1 MFIRK
6 FEAGLTVCERGSK
19 SIGIVK
25 KVDEKDLEFA
35 FLVEFDDGTKK
46 WCAGSNLMMYY
57 RGYKA
62 VVYINQKSRKLG
74 AKVHTKYGD
83 HRIQEATDAKA
94 LYKVKYWHNGGERI
108 RQFAFAYCDIDSN
121 LILNTSS

>member
-6 FEAGLTVCERGSK
+6 FEVGSIVCERGSK

-46 WCAGSNLMMYY
+46 WCAGSNLLMYY

-62 VVYINQKSRKLG
+62 VVYINKKSRNLG
-74 AKVHTKYGD
+74 AKVRTKYGD
-83 HRIQEATDAKA
+83 HRIKEATDAKA
-94 LYKVKYWHNGGERI
+94 LYSNMVH
-108 RQFAFAYCDIDSN
+108 FAENFKEEFFSQKFDEDVTHGREEKA
-121 LILNTSS
+121 

>member
-6 FEAGLTVCERGSK
+6 FEVGSTVCERGSK
-19 SIGIVK
+19 SIGKVK
-25 KVDEKDLEFA
+25 KVDEKDLEFS

-46 WCAGSNLMMYY
+46 WCAGSNLLMYY

-62 VVYINQKSRKLG
+62 VVYINKKSRKLC

-83 HRIQEATDAKA
+83 HRIKEATDAEV
-94 LYKVKYWHNGGERI
+94 LY
-108 RQFAFAYCDIDSN
+108 SN
-121 LILNTSS
+121 LVHFAENFKEEFFSQKFDEDVIHGREEKA

>member
-6 FEAGLTVCERGSK
+6 FDVGSVVCERGSN
-19 SIGIVK
+19 SIGRVK
-25 KVDEKDLEFA
+25 NVDDTNLEFT

-62 VVYINQKSRKLG
+62 VVYINKKNKFLG
-74 AKVHTKYGD
+74 AKVHTKYGVHHIPEAISTELLYSHLVHFAENFKED
-83 HRIQEATDAKA
+83 FFSQMFDEDVTHGQEEKA
-94 LYKVKYWHNGGERI
+94 
-108 RQFAFAYCDIDSN
+108 
-121 LILNTSS
+121 

>member
-6 FEAGLTVCERGSK
+6 FEVGSTVCERGSK
-19 SIGIVK
+19 SIGVVK

-46 WCAGSNLMMYY
+46 WCAGSNLLMYY

-62 VVYINQKSRKLG
+62 VVYINKKSRNLG

-83 HRIQEATDAKA
+83 HRINEANDAKA
-94 LYKVKYWHNGGERI
+94 LY
-108 RQFAFAYCDIDSN
+108 SN
-121 LILNTSS
+121 LVHFAENFKEDFFSQKFDEDVTHGREEKA

>member
-6 FEAGLTVCERGSK
+6 FEVGSTVCERGSNSVGK
-19 SIGIVK
+19 VE
-25 KVDEKDLEFA
+25 KVDENDLEFA

-62 VVYINQKSRKLG
+62 VVYINKKSKKLG
-74 AKVHTKYGD
+74 AKVHTKYGEY
-83 HRIQEATDAKA
+83 RIKEATNAEVLYSHLVHFAENFKEEFFSQKFDEDVIHGREEKA
-94 LYKVKYWHNGGERI
+94 
-108 RQFAFAYCDIDSN
+108 
-121 LILNTSS
+121 

>member
-6 FEAGLTVCERGSK
+6 FEVGSTVCERGSK
-19 SIGIVK
+19 SIGVVK
-25 KVDEKDLEFA
+25 KVDENDLEFA

-46 WCAGSNLMMYY
+46 WCAGSNLLMYY

-62 VVYINQKSRKLG
+62 VVYINKKSKKLG

-83 HRIQEATDAKA
+83 HSIKEATNAKA
-94 LYKVKYWHNGGERI
+94 LY
-108 RQFAFAYCDIDSN
+108 SN
-121 LILNTSS
+121 LVHFAENFKEEFFSQKFDEDVTNGKEEKA

>member
-6 FEAGLTVCERGSK
+6 FEVGSTVCERGSK

-46 WCAGSNLMMYY
+46 WCAGSNLLMYY

-62 VVYINQKSRKLG
+62 VVYINKKSRKLG
-74 AKVHTKYGD
+74 AKVHTKYGE
-83 HRIQEATDAKA
+83 HRIKEATDAKE
-94 LYKVKYWHNGGERI
+94 LYLNLVYFAENFKEEFFSQKFDEDVTNGQEEK
-108 RQFAFAYCDIDSN
+108 A
-121 LILNTSS
+121 

>member
-6 FEAGLTVCERGSK
+6 FDVGSVVCERGSK
-19 SIGIVK
+19 SVGMVK
-25 KVDEKDLEFA
+25 QVDDTNLEFA
-35 FLVEFDDGTKK
+35 FLVEFEDGTKK

-62 VVYINQKSRKLG
+62 AVYINKKNKTIG

-83 HRIQEATDAKA
+83 HHIQEAKNAEL
-94 LYKVKYWHNGGERI
+94 LY
-108 RQFAFAYCDIDSN
+108 SN
-121 LILNTSS
+121 LVHFAENFKEEFFSQKFEEDVTNGQEEKA

>member
-6 FEAGLTVCERGSK
+6 FEVGSTVCERGSNSVGK
-19 SIGIVK
+19 VK

-46 WCAGSNLMMYY
+46 WCAGSNLLMYY

-62 VVYINQKSRKLG
+62 AVYINKKSKKIG
-74 AKVHTKYGD
+74 ANVHTKYGE
-83 HRIQEATDAKA
+83 HCIKEASDTKA
-94 LYKVKYWHNGGERI
+94 LY
-108 RQFAFAYCDIDSN
+108 SN
-121 LILNTSS
+121 LVHFAENFKEEFFSQKFDEDVTHGREEKA

>member
-6 FEAGLTVCERGSK
+6 FEVGSIVCERGSK
-19 SIGIVK
+19 SIGVVK
-25 KVDEKDLEFA
+25 KVDENDLEFA

-46 WCAGSNLMMYY
+46 WCAGSNLLMYY

-62 VVYINQKSRKLG
+62 VVYINKKSKKLG

-83 HRIQEATDAKA
+83 HSIKEATNAKA
-94 LYKVKYWHNGGERI
+94 LY
-108 RQFAFAYCDIDSN
+108 SN
-121 LILNTSS
+121 LVHFAENFKEEFFSQKFDEDVTHGREEKA

>member
-6 FEAGLTVCERGSK
+6 FEVGSAVCERGYK
-19 SIGIVK
+19 SIGVVK

-35 FLVEFDDGTKK
+35 FLVEFDNGTKK

-62 VVYINQKSRKLG
+62 VVYINKKSRKLG

-83 HRIQEATDAKA
+83 HRIKEATDAKE
-94 LYKVKYWHNGGERI
+94 LY
-108 RQFAFAYCDIDSN
+108 SN
-121 LILNTSS
+121 LVHFAENFKEEFFSQKFDEDVTNWQEEKA

>member
-6 FEAGLTVCERGSK
+6 FDVGSVVCERGSK
-19 SIGIVK
+19 SVGRVK
-25 KVDEKDLEFA
+25 QVDNTNPEFA
-35 FLVEFDDGTKK
+35 FLVEFEDGTKK

-62 VVYINQKSRKLG
+62 AVYINKKNKTIG

-83 HRIQEATDAKA
+83 HHIPEAKNAEL
-94 LYKVKYWHNGGERI
+94 LY
-108 RQFAFAYCDIDSN
+108 SN
-121 LILNTSS
+121 LVHFAENFKEEFFSQKFEEDVTNGQEEKA

>member
-6 FEAGLTVCERGSK
+6 FEVGSTVCERGSK
-19 SIGIVK
+19 SIGVVK

-46 WCAGSNLMMYY
+46 WCAGSNLLMYY

-62 VVYINQKSRKLG
+62 VVYINKKSKKLG
-74 AKVHTKYGD
+74 AKVYTKYGEY
-83 HRIQEATDAKA
+83 RIKEATNAEV
-94 LYKVKYWHNGGERI
+94 LY
-108 RQFAFAYCDIDSN
+108 SN
-121 LILNTSS
+121 LVHFAENFKEECFAQKVDEDVIHGREEKA

>member
-6 FEAGLTVCERGSK
+6 FEVGSTVCERGSK
-19 SIGIVK
+19 SVGKVK
-25 KVDEKDLEFA
+25 KVDENDLEFA

-46 WCAGSNLMMYY
+46 WCAGSNLLMYY

-62 VVYINQKSRKLG
+62 VVYINKKSRKLG

-83 HRIQEATDAKA
+83 HRIKESNDAVV
-94 LYKVKYWHNGGERI
+94 LYSHLVH
-108 RQFAFAYCDIDSN
+108 FAENFKEDFFSQKFDEDVTHG
-121 LILNTSS
+121 LEEET

>member
-6 FEAGLTVCERGSK
+6 FEVGSIVCERGSK
-19 SIGIVK
+19 SIGKVK
-25 KVDEKDLEFA
+25 KVDEKDIEFA

-46 WCAGSNLMMYY
+46 WCAGSNLLMYY

-62 VVYINQKSRKLG
+62 VVYINKKSRKLG

-83 HRIQEATDAKA
+83 HSIKEATDAKV
-94 LYKVKYWHNGGERI
+94 LY
-108 RQFAFAYCDIDSN
+108 SN
-121 LILNTSS
+121 LVHFAENFKEEFFSQKFEEAVTNGQEEKA

>member
-6 FEAGLTVCERGSK
+6 FDVGSVVCERGSK
-19 SIGIVK
+19 SVGRVK
-25 KVDEKDLEFA
+25 QVDDTNPEFA
-35 FLVEFDDGTKK
+35 FLVEFEDGTKK

-62 VVYINQKSRKLG
+62 VVYINKKNKTIG

-83 HRIQEATDAKA
+83 HHIQEAKNAEF
-94 LYKVKYWHNGGERI
+94 LY
-108 RQFAFAYCDIDSN
+108 SN
-121 LILNTSS
+121 LVHFAENFKEEFFSQKFEEDVTNGQEEKA

>member
-6 FEAGLTVCERGSK
+6 FEVGSAVCERGSK

-46 WCAGSNLMMYY
+46 WCAGSNLLMYY

-62 VVYINQKSRKLG
+62 IVYINKKNRKLG
-74 AKVHTKYGD
+74 AKVYTKYGEYS
-83 HRIQEATDAKA
+83 IKEATNAEVLYSHLVHFAENFKEEFFSQKFDEDVTNEREEKA
-94 LYKVKYWHNGGERI
+94 
-108 RQFAFAYCDIDSN
+108 
-121 LILNTSS
+121 

>member
-6 FEAGLTVCERGSK
+6 FEVGSTVCERGSK
-19 SIGIVK
+19 FIGVVK

-62 VVYINQKSRKLG
+62 VVYINKKSRKLG
-74 AKVHTKYGD
+74 AKAHTKYGD
-83 HRIQEATDAKA
+83 HRIQEASDAKA
-94 LYKVKYWHNGGERI
+94 LY
-108 RQFAFAYCDIDSN
+108 SN
-121 LILNTSS
+121 LVHFADNFKEEFFSQKFDEDVTNGWEEKA

>member
-6 FEAGLTVCERGSK
+6 FEVGLTVCERGSK

-62 VVYINQKSRKLG
+62 VIYINKKSRDLG
-74 AKVHTKYGD
+74 AKVHTKCGD
-83 HRIQEATDAKA
+83 HRIKEATDAKA
-94 LYKVKYWHNGGERI
+94 LY
-108 RQFAFAYCDIDSN
+108 SN
-121 LILNTSS
+121 LVHFAENFKEDFFSQKFDEDATNGREEKA

>member
-6 FEAGLTVCERGSK
+6 FEVGSTVCERGSK
-19 SIGIVK
+19 SIGVVK

-46 WCAGSNLMMYY
+46 WCAGSNLLMYY

-62 VVYINQKSRKLG
+62 VVYINKKSKKLG

-83 HRIQEATDAKA
+83 HSIKEATNAKA
-94 LYKVKYWHNGGERI
+94 LY
-108 RQFAFAYCDIDSN
+108 SN
-121 LILNTSS
+121 LVHFAENFKEEFFSQKFDEDVTNGKEEKA